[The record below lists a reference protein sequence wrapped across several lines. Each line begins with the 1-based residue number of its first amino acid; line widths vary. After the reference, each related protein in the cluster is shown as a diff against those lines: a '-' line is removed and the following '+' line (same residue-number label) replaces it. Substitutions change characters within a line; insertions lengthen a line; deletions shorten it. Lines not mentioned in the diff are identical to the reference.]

1 MAALVLFTAWGIAIL
16 SLRRSHV
23 GLMVAGPVTGIQ
35 ALVEFAGAWMSK
47 QPVAHLLPFMS
58 AVGLLSGVSLYLF
71 LVNLTRW
78 VRFGRGL
85 PMAWV
90 GYLAGVAAA
99 ALLIAA
105 GS

>member
-1 MAALVLFTAWGIAIL
+1 MAALFIFTAWGIAIL
-16 SLRRSHV
+16 SLRRSHL

-35 ALVEFAGAWMSK
+35 ALVEFLGAWLSK
-47 QPVAHLLPFMS
+47 QPVGQLLPFMS
-58 AVGLLSGVSLYLF
+58 AVGLLSGLSLYLF

-85 PMAWV
+85 AMTLV

-99 ALLIAA
+99 ALLISA